1 MQGPMQLNSPRQRH
15 EKTPKPFACSARAV
29 FYHLFDR
36 QLRVLLD
43 VTIHDFPCID
53 LSLDYQ
59 DATLRLGHLSQFC

>member
-1 MQGPMQLNSPRQRH
+1 LVINNFGVAIWVEPD
-15 EKTPKPFACSARAV
+15 V
-29 FYHLFDR
+29 FRCTSSDGALLIQHAR

-59 DATLRLGHLSQFC
+59 DVTWPWLVKES